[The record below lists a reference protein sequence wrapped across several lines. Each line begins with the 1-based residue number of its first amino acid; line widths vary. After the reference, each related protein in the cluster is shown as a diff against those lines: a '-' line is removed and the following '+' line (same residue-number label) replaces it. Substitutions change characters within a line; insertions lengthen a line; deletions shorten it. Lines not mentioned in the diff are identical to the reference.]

1 MAKQEQDREDL
12 LRDGKQMLLRG
23 ECPVD
28 GVVVVVGFRSQG
40 QASFYFGPDPV
51 FQFNEN
57 GELRRVFFKGK
68 RFAAIQGKLCEL
80 TRQQQSNRV
89 HFVPQEI
96 LADVASEMMGFLDH
110 GLTQVQVAI
119 DSLEKEWRISGGNAA
134 EFRRQLSE
142 WLANMPADKVIAD
155 APNA

>member
-80 TRQQQSNRV
+80 TRQQQSDRV
-89 HFVPQEI
+89 RFVPQEI
-96 LADVASEMMGFLDH
+96 LADVESEMMGFLDR
-110 GLTQVQVAI
+110 GLAQVQVAI
-119 DSLEKEWRISGGNAA
+119 ESPDTEWRISGGNAA
-134 EFRRQLSE
+134 GFRRQLSE
-142 WLANMPADKVIAD
+142 WLANVPADKVIAD